1 MLLTLLIK
9 QEENSADSLIV
20 AKPRGSDPPI
30 SANRTSI
37 LRPSALPAGQDW
49 WPEGRVPFAS
59 CGQHKMRA
67 RGGKNSQEKVN
78 QPTIRMSPKKSS
90 NNPGTPPNLETT
102 PNAKMAQRP
111 SAFR

>member
-9 QEENSADSLIV
+9 QEENSADSLSV

-30 SANRTSI
+30 
-37 LRPSALPAGQDW
+37 
-49 WPEGRVPFAS
+49 PFAS
-59 CGQHKMRA
+59 CRQHKMRA

-102 PNAKMAQRP
+102 PNAEMARRP
-111 SAFR
+111 GAFSLMRAAQGKSYPTGKRTYP